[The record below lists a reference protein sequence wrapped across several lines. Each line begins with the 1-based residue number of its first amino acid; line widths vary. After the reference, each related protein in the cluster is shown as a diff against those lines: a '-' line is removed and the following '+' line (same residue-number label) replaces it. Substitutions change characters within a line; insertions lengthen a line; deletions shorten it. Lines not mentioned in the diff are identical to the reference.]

1 MQYSPFLIEKCS
13 LNCVRDSDNYTYSVD
28 ENNKKITTKNVQN
41 DVLVYT
47 ISSLSDKELIL
58 FNTEG
63 SDSTKYVFSK

>member
-1 MQYSPFLIEKCS
+1 MQYSHFLIEKYS

-28 ENNKKITTKNVQN
+28 GNNKKITAKNVQN

-63 SDSTKYVFSK
+63 SDTTNYVFSK

>member
-1 MQYSPFLIEKCS
+1 MQDSHFLIEKYS

-28 ENNKKITTKNVQN
+28 ENNKKITGKNVQN

-63 SDSTKYVFSK
+63 SDTTKYVFSK

>member
-1 MQYSPFLIEKCS
+1 MNS
-13 LNCVRDSDNYTYSVD
+13 NCFTDSDNYTYSVD

-63 SDSTKYVFSK
+63 SDTTKYVFSK